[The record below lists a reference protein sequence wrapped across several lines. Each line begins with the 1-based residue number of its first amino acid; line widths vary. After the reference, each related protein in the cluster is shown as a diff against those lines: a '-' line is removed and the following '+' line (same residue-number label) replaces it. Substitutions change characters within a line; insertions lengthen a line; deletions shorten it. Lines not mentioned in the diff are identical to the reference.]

1 MSVCNRNPASLIKSL
16 QPERYRQLE
25 FKLEFKLEL
34 VDTEPL
40 QTRKKEEVT
49 IMKKKKF
56 MALALAMATAVGCT
70 ACGGGKSTTETTPT
84 GSSDSASES
93 QASTGDNTVIVA
105 MGAGFST
112 LDPGYVYEKYP
123 QLIVNAC
130 YENLFKFY
138 ENDGTPQP
146 ALADSYEFSD
156 DGLTLTVKLKNG
168 IVFAS
173 GNTMTSADVAF
184 SINRTKNLK
193 GNPSFICDT
202 IDSIETP
209 DDSTVVFHLTEPD
222 SAILSK
228 LTYSSLAVLDS
239 AVVKENGGTDAEDA
253 ASTDTAQSFLDG
265 ASAGSGMYIL
275 TSYTPDEEVV
285 LEKNP
290 NYWGTS
296 TNVDKYILKIQPD
309 ANTQMMTLSSGDIDI
324 ALNLTDDTLE
334 ELKGAENVEITD
346 GLTKM
351 IGFVMMNMDEQYG
364 GPVSDPNVQKAIR
377 KALDYSG
384 IRMICGEGTVT
395 PYSIIQEGFMGSK
408 GDRPDDYTNIEEAK
422 QLLADAGYPDGFSVD
437 MTVSDL
443 DMEGIQLTDLAQKV
457 KDDLSQIGID
467 INIVTEAWAAGYG
480 DAYRNGTLGF
490 TVMYW
495 GVDYSDPNVQLEF
508 LPGGTVGK
516 RAGWTAEI
524 DPELAGMY
532 TAAMAATDNDA
543 RTQVLENIQDAMYE
557 DGPFIV
563 IAQAPAHIAH
573 SSRLANVDIFD
584 SYTIDL
590 TEINVK

>member
-123 QLIVNAC
+123 QLIINAC

-193 GNPSFICDT
+193 VNPSFICDT

-309 ANTQMMTLSSGDIDI
+309 ANTQMMTLSSGDIDV
-324 ALNLTDDTLE
+324 A
-334 ELKGAENVEITD
+334 
-346 GLTKM
+346 
-351 IGFVMMNMDEQYG
+351 MNM
-364 GPVSDPNVQKAIR
+364 
-377 KALDYSG
+377 
-384 IRMICGEGTVT
+384 
-395 PYSIIQEGFMGSK
+395 
-408 GDRPDDYTNIEEAK
+408 
-422 QLLADAGYPDGFSVD
+422 
-437 MTVSDL
+437 
-443 DMEGIQLTDLAQKV
+443 TDLRGT
-457 KDDLSQIGID
+457 GIC
-467 INIVTEAWAAGYG
+467 
-480 DAYRNGTLGF
+480 
-490 TVMYW
+490 
-495 GVDYSDPNVQLEF
+495 
-508 LPGGTVGK
+508 
-516 RAGWTAEI
+516 
-524 DPELAGMY
+524 
-532 TAAMAATDNDA
+532 
-543 RTQVLENIQDAMYE
+543 
-557 DGPFIV
+557 
-563 IAQAPAHIAH
+563 
-573 SSRLANVDIFD
+573 
-584 SYTIDL
+584 
-590 TEINVK
+590 